1 MKIPFFSSSLPRRL
15 FHGTLCSFR
24 AFRNRGKERQ
34 RGRKRGEEEKK
45 RIKNGENG
53 RNVRITWP
61 VAKIR
66 ASIGFEL
73 RLRVDGII
81 ERHPWNSKRP
91 CQARIKRE
99 WASCEIIRS
108 SGGCLKKKKGKGNR
122 GGNAIGGDS
131 TKVEG
136 GKREIMRLIQPASI

>member
-45 RIKNGENG
+45 RAKNGENG
-53 RNVRITWP
+53 RNVCITWP

-81 ERHPWNSKRP
+81 ERHPWNSKRV
-91 CQARIKRE
+91 KRE
-99 WASCEIIRS
+99 LKENGPPVKS
-108 SGGCLKKKKGKGNR
+108 SAR
-122 GGNAIGGDS
+122 PGD
-131 TKVEG
+131 V
-136 GKREIMRLIQPASI
+136 